1 MNDKNAAFHNYRA
14 LRGRV
19 VEGGMTKKKTAK
31 PAASISAKADDASG
45 RRSRVKLAALA
56 LAPLLLAGGGYAGW
70 TVYAAP
76 RPGEGAPD
84 AMKVAAIPPEVAAES
99 SFTQAFALS
108 VLIAPDCGMARV
120 PALRTASDAEAHADG
135 NLVNL
140 SWLAAARRVAATT
153 EISCDYLRAE
163 VRRAEF
169 RAAELE
175 KAKDAA
181 PKNEH

>member
-14 LRGRV
+14 LTGKV
-19 VEGGMTKKKTAK
+19 VEGDMTRKKTTPPAAPAK
-31 PAASISAKADDASG
+31 PGAAPKK
-45 RRSRVKLAALA
+45 RSRVKLAALA

-76 RPGEGAPD
+76 GAGEGAPD

-140 SWLAAARRVAATT
+140 SWLAAARRATATT

-169 RAAELE
+169 RAAELA
-175 KAKDAA
+175 KAKGEVS
-181 PKNEH
+181 KSEH